1 VHEMRQEVLDLQLT
15 HGAFSLSDTDASD
28 ADNEGSSSSSESA
41 VIADGSRSS
50 GEDAAVDEGSRSSGE
65 DAVDEG
71 SRSSSE
77 DSAVDGGSR
86 SSGEGAAVDE
96 GSHSSSEGTAVDG
109 GSHSSGE
116 DSVVLE
122 GSHSSGEDAAVD
134 EGSRSSGEG
143 AAVDEGS
150 RSSGEDAAV
159 ELSDEIFSSSSE
171 ESDGGLPQS
180 QQPHTGSQTPPLYF
194 PTSPAPHEAVS
205 DYGFNMEGN
214 DHQSDNIYGWYTIE
228 EKVRSSLFNVS
239 DQVANVTSINCLPSP
254 QRKPSLSRPI
264 H

>member
-1 VHEMRQEVLDLQLT
+1 VHEMCQEVLDLQLT

-28 ADNEGSSSSSESA
+28 ADDEGSSSSSEST

-50 GEDAAVDEGSRSSGE
+50 GEDATVDEGSRSSVE
-65 DAVDEG
+65 DAVLEG
-71 SRSSSE
+71 SRSSGE

-96 GSHSSSEGTAVDG
+96 GSRSSSEGAT
-109 GSHSSGE
+109 
-116 DSVVLE
+116 
-122 GSHSSGEDAAVD
+122 VD
-134 EGSRSSGEG
+134 EGSH
-143 AAVDEGS
+143 
-150 RSSGEDAAV
+150 SSGEDAAV

-214 DHQSDNIYGWYTIE
+214 DQQSDNIYGWYTIE

-239 DQVANVTSINCLPSP
+239 DQVANVTSINRLPSP